1 MRTPTVALLLVV
13 AIALQGCATSAKERE
28 SRKKAAQY
36 NAQLG
41 LNYMNRQGDLEQT
54 RIKLERALKQ
64 DSSNP
69 LAHAGYAQLQDR
81 VGNPDRAEEHYRK
94 AIELEPLNAANNNA
108 FGVFLCGQE
117 RVDEALSQFD
127 EAVANRYYKT
137 PEHALDNAGVCL
149 LEAGRADEAE
159 GYLARAVKAN
169 ARYSPTLLNLAELNL
184 EVARPELAQAYL
196 SRFEKVAR
204 TNPRSLLLGFLIHRA
219 EGDVQGAREYS
230 NTLLRRFPESE
241 EAGELLTYGIDD

>member
-1 MRTPTVALLLVV
+1 MRTPTVALLMAAVMV
-13 AIALQGCATSAKERE
+13 LQGCATTAKERE
-28 SRKKAAQY
+28 SREKAAQY

-41 LNYMNRQGDLEQT
+41 LNYMNRQGDLEQA

-69 LAHAGYAQLQDR
+69 LAHAGYAQLQAR

-108 FGVFLCGQE
+108 YGVFLCSQS
-117 RVDEALSQFD
+117 RVDDALKQFD
-127 EAVANRYYKT
+127 SAVENRYYKT

-159 GYLARAVKAN
+159 AYLAKAVKAN
-169 ARYSPTLLNLAELNL
+169 PRYTPTLLNLAELNL
-184 EVARPELAQAYL
+184 DVERPELADAYFN
-196 SRFEKVAR
+196 RYEKVGKA
-204 TNPRSLLLGFLIHRA
+204 TPRSLLLGYRVRRA
-219 EGDVQGAREYS
+219 QGDVRGARTYS
-230 NTLLRRFPESE
+230 NTLLSRFPESE